1 MNQMLI
7 PRAYIE
13 APALDLRRRH
23 FEGSRNG
30 IVVVGSWIRTDDS
43 PIPQPCLVLLHP
55 TRPIAKGRTI
65 PVVIPLGEAWRWA
78 AHGDV
83 GDPEHCG
90 ARTFQWLAEGL
101 LPGNPHSARDRMRI
115 LDTINHYLPD
125 LLAMPPAPAAER
137 PRKAPSFGEIT
148 ITNKATGET
157 RQREVTR
164 DV

>member
-1 MNQMLI
+1 VNQMLI
-7 PRAYIE
+7 PRAHIE

-43 PIPQPCLVLLHP
+43 PIPEPCMVLLDP
-55 TRPIAKGRTI
+55 TRPVARGRTI
-65 PVVIPLGEAWRWA
+65 PVVIPLSEAWRWA

-90 ARTFQWLAEGL
+90 RQAFDWLANGY
-101 LPGNPHSARDRMRI
+101 LPGNPHSPRDRMRV

-125 LLAMPPAPAAER
+125 LLSMPPAPKAEA
-137 PRKAPSFGEIT
+137 PRRGASFGEVT
-148 ITNKATGET
+148 IRNTKTGET
-157 RQREVTR
+157 RHREIAR